1 MLKNPYPGKF
11 IVFEGPDGSG
21 QTTQSSLLEKYI
33 SGLGKKVILTKEPT
47 LDSKAG
53 LEIKVILN
61 HEKESTP
68 EGLQKLFAE
77 DRKEHLKK
85 VIIPALKGGS
95 IVISDRYFFSTFAFG
110 SLGADLE
117 RLISINNDFIL
128 PDITFVMTFKPETS
142 IERIANRGIKFTL
155 FEKLESLKKV
165 MENYKNL
172 GNRFENMVFIDG
184 DRAVNEI
191 RKEIAEIALGI
202 IR

>member
-1 MLKNPYPGKF
+1 
-11 IVFEGPDGSG
+11 
-21 QTTQSSLLEKYI
+21 
-33 SGLGKKVILTKEPT
+33 
-47 LDSKAG
+47 
-53 LEIKVILN
+53 
-61 HEKESTP
+61 
-68 EGLQKLFAE
+68 
-77 DRKEHLKK
+77 
-85 VIIPALKGGS
+85 
-95 IVISDRYFFSTFAFG
+95 
-110 SLGADLE
+110 
-117 RLISINNDFIL
+117 
-128 PDITFVMTFKPETS
+128 MTVKPETS

>member
-128 PDITFVMTFKPETS
+128 PDITFVMTVKPETS